1 MTENFDPPVQS
12 DQPVL
17 SSLLWNQLIVASR
30 DGDGDDDDD
39 GDDDGGVPD
48 VYDGDGGGGALSRH
62 SRLQ

>member
-1 MTENFDPPVQS
+1 MIGNFDPPVQS

-30 DGDGDDDDD
+30 DDDGDA
-39 GDDDGGVPD
+39 DDDGGVPD
-48 VYDGDGGGGALSRH
+48 VYDGDDGGGSLSRH